1 MLALAILML
10 VGEFILNILI
20 GVNAA
25 LNNNGATWVV
35 AFLAIACLAFS
46 IVALVKGIRGIR
58 DPLIRGKSIA
68 TTIISGAAVTYGFAL
83 MLIAFTV
90 AAGLF
95 VINSSGDFT
104 FTYLALPRF

>member
-35 AFLAIACLAFS
+35 AFLAIVCLVFS

-58 DPLIRGKSIA
+58 DPLIRGKSIV
-68 TTIISGAAVTYGFAL
+68 TTIVSGAAVTYGFAL